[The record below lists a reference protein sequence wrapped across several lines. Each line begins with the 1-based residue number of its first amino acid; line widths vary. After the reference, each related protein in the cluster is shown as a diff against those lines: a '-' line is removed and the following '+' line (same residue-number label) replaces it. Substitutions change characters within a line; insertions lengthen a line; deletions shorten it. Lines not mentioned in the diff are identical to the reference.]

1 MGGMADAPYRSDTDI
16 DGRHVV
22 IDDRGRRVLVVE
34 TAAAARHMAE
44 ALNVGAFESEAKTL
58 YAIRTMG
65 S

>member
-1 MGGMADAPYRSDTDI
+1 MADPPYRSETDI

-34 TAAAARHMAE
+34 TAAAAQHMAE
-44 ALNVGAFESEAKTL
+44 ALNVGAFESQEKTL
-58 YAIRTMG
+58 HAIRSMG